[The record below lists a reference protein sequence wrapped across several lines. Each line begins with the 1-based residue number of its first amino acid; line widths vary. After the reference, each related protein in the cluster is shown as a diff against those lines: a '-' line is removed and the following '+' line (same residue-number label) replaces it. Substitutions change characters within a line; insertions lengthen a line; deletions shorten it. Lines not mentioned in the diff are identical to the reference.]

1 MLFKDPQ
8 ERFVLQFFE
17 LRRRDVKLFVGPQV
31 ACMTSVAAHGI
42 LVFVAISLCRRS
54 SSDFML
60 NALK

>member
-1 MLFKDPQ
+1 M
-8 ERFVLQFFE
+8 LQFFE

-42 LVFVAISLCRRS
+42 LVFVAISPCRRS